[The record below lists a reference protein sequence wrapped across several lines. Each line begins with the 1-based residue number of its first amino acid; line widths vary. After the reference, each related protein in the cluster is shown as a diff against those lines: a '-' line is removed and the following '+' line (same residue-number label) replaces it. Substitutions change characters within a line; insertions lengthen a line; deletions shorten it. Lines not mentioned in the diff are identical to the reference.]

1 MNPEQAKIVEELQ
14 QQVKENLP
22 SSAQLAEEGYFDYEE
37 NVHLEENQPN
47 PNLNKVCWFTTT
59 NGSFIAHLK
68 EETETTYKIEAPC
81 TVTLLRVPEQK
92 AITQMFDGKLKELV
106 PARPAYMKI
115 LFQIMTEPF
124 LMKDKEE
131 EYFKNHMVKL
141 PHEVSDYLLAYYKW
155 FYYDY
160 MMDVNEEEASAAE
173 AEKPAKT
180 KKRTTAKKKRE

>member
-1 MNPEQAKIVEELQ
+1 MTSMTPEQAKIVEDLHKQ
-14 QQVKENLP
+14 TMENVP
-22 SSAQLAEEGYFDYEE
+22 SSTQLAEEGYFDYEE
-37 NVHLEENQPN
+37 NVHLEEAQPD
-47 PNLNKVCWFTTT
+47 PKLNKVCWFTTT

-68 EETETTYKIEAPC
+68 EETETSYKIEAPC
-81 TVTLLRVPEQK
+81 TVTLLRIPEQK

-155 FYYDY
+155 FYHDY
-160 MMDVNEEEASAAE
+160 MADAPVDKEEPT
-173 AEKPAKT
+173 EKPAK
-180 KKRTTAKKKRE
+180 KKRTSTKKNRE

>member
-1 MNPEQAKIVEELQ
+1 MTPEQAKIVEDLHKQ
-14 QQVKENLP
+14 TMENVP
-22 SSAQLAEEGYFDYEE
+22 SSTQLAEEGYFDYEE
-37 NVHLEENQPN
+37 NVHLEEEQPN
-47 PNLNKVCWFTTT
+47 PKLNKVCWFTTT

-68 EETETTYKIEAPC
+68 EETENSYKIEAPC
-81 TVTLLRVPEQK
+81 TVTLLRIPEQK

-131 EYFKNHMVKL
+131 EYFKNHMVKS

-155 FYYDY
+155 FYHDY
-160 MMDVNEEEASAAE
+160 MADVVEDEEEPK
-173 AEKPAKT
+173 EKPAK
-180 KKRTTAKKKRE
+180 KKRTTAKKNRE